1 MSFGKDYSP
10 YKEAVDDAVRYA
22 ESKGVLLIHA
32 AGNDKDNIDIES
44 NFPSRF
50 YTDGKEAKNWIE
62 VGASSSGANDDLVG
76 YFSNYGK
83 KTVDLFAP
91 GVEIYSTKPD
101 NQYENEN
108 GTSMA
113 SPVTAGVAAVL
124 MSYFPD
130 LTATQIRDIL
140 RDSSRKF
147 DNLKVKKP
155 GSDEA
160 VNLNQ
165 ISITGGIVNAYEA
178 VKMAMELSKNRS
190 AE

>member
-10 YKEAVDDAVRYA
+10 HKDAVDKAVKYA

-32 AGNDKDNIDIES
+32 AGNDKDNIDVEN

-50 YTDGKEAKNWIE
+50 YADGKESKNWIE
-62 VGASSSGANDDLVG
+62 VGASSSGSGDDLVG

-91 GVEIYSTKPD
+91 GVEIYSTKPE
-101 NQYENEN
+101 NNYESEN

-124 MSYFPD
+124 LSYFPD
-130 LTATQIRDIL
+130 LTASQVRDIL
-140 RDSSRKF
+140 RNSSRKF

-155 GSDEA
+155 GSQEE
-160 VNLNQ
+160 VSFNQ
-165 ISITGGIVNAYEA
+165 LSISGGIVNAYEA
-178 VKMAMELSKNRS
+178 VKMAIEISSTKR